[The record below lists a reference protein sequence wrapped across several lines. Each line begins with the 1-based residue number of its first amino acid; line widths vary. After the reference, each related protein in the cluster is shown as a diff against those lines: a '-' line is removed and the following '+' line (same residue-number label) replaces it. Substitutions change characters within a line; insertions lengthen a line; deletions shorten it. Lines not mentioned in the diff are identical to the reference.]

1 MLVGCALHFFLKIF
15 FFNKWSP
22 NSYLFWMMEGFYIQK
37 KMGDTKKQIIFEK
50 CHHWWGG
57 FQDDEKV
64 KTLLAEQHLNLSD
77 LQRGILFLFFV
88 KSISRN
94 FSWKWFHEN
103 RIVVVMVMADN
114 KNKGKNY
121 VLGRIGLQ
129 YYCIVML
136 CSCGIPFKKIQDFFS
151 LLNFK
156 SCKWLGVVVVVMII
170 EVMIFKISFFFSL
183 FTNFY

>member
-1 MLVGCALHFFLKIF
+1 MLVECALHFFLKIY

-94 FSWKWFHEN
+94 FLDETQESPPSFF
-103 RIVVVMVMADN
+103 
-114 KNKGKNY
+114 
-121 VLGRIGLQ
+121 Q
-129 YYCIVML
+129 
-136 CSCGIPFKKIQDFFS
+136 FKKNSYKFLFVLACCSRIYNRYWFISNWTISHTNTRHFW
-151 LLNFK
+151 LLH
-156 SCKWLGVVVVVMII
+156 S
-170 EVMIFKISFFFSL
+170 
-183 FTNFY
+183 

>member
-1 MLVGCALHFFLKIF
+1 MFVVMLVGVHCTFFKVF

-77 LQRGILFLFFV
+77 LQRGI
-88 KSISRN
+88 SRN
-94 FSWKWFHEN
+94 FLDETQESPPSF
-103 RIVVVMVMADN
+103 I
-114 KNKGKNY
+114 
-121 VLGRIGLQ
+121 Q
-129 YYCIVML
+129 
-136 CSCGIPFKKIQDFFS
+136 FKK
-151 LLNFK
+151 
-156 SCKWLGVVVVVMII
+156 
-170 EVMIFKISFFFSL
+170 KIH
-183 FTNFY
+183 TNFYLCLLAAVGFIIDIGLSQTERSRTQIHVIFGFCTVNLYTCFPEYKLVGIHWIL

>member
-1 MLVGCALHFFLKIF
+1 MVPKQLFILNDGRFLH
-15 FFNKWSP
+15 
-22 NSYLFWMMEGFYIQK
+22 IQK

-94 FSWKWFHEN
+94 FLDRRHRNHLHHSFNSKKNSYKFLFVLACCSRIYNRYWFISNWTISHTN
-103 RIVVVMVMADN
+103 TRH
-114 KNKGKNY
+114 
-121 VLGRIGLQ
+121 
-129 YYCIVML
+129 
-136 CSCGIPFKKIQDFFS
+136 FW
-151 LLNFK
+151 LLH
-156 SCKWLGVVVVVMII
+156 S
-170 EVMIFKISFFFSL
+170 
-183 FTNFY
+183 

>member
-1 MLVGCALHFFLKIF
+1 MVPKQLFILNDGRFLH
-15 FFNKWSP
+15 
-22 NSYLFWMMEGFYIQK
+22 IQK

-94 FSWKWFHEN
+94 FLDRRHRNHLHHSFN
-103 RIVVVMVMADN
+103 
-114 KNKGKNY
+114 
-121 VLGRIGLQ
+121 
-129 YYCIVML
+129 
-136 CSCGIPFKKIQDFFS
+136 SKKIH
-151 LLNFK
+151 
-156 SCKWLGVVVVVMII
+156 
-170 EVMIFKISFFFSL
+170 
-183 FTNFY
+183 TNFYLCLLAAVGFIIDIGLSQTERSRTQIHVIFGFCTVNLYTCFPEYKLVGIHWIL